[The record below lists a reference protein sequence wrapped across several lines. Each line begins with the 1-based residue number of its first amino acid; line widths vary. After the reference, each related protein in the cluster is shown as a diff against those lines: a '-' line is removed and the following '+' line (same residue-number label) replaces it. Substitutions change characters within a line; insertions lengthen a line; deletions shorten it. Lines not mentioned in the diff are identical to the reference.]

1 MGSWPLHVRA
11 APPDGPVSGNLGAAV
26 RRGRS
31 AVTMQSSD
39 QELER
44 ARSVAHLLQDRV
56 AAMPGQE
63 AFRHPVPGPDGTE
76 RWESMT
82 WGEAGRR
89 VDELAAGLLS
99 LGLRP
104 QDRVALLAT
113 TRLDWILADLAI
125 NCAGGATTAI
135 YPSSLPEEVRH
146 IVADSGAVLAVVE
159 DGAKLELLRGLDL
172 PELRAVVT
180 MDGSGATGD
189 ADREL
194 SLDQLAERG
203 RAHLA
208 ADPDAV
214 RRSVDGVGPETLATL
229 IYTSGTTGRP
239 KGVRL
244 VHDNWV
250 YEGVAADTLGLIG
263 ADDVQYMW
271 LPLSH
276 SLGKM
281 LIAAQ
286 LQIGF
291 ATAVDG
297 RVDKIIDNLPVVRPT
312 LMVGPPRIYEK
323 MHSRV
328 ASTVAAQGGIKAKL
342 FHWAFGVG
350 RQVSELQQQRR
361 RPGRLLA
368 ARHALAD
375 RLVLAKLRDRFGGRI
390 RIFISGSA
398 PLSPEVS
405 RWFHAGGLLV
415 LEGYGLTET
424 SAAICVNVPG
434 TFRFGTVGPALPGSE
449 VRIAEDGEV
458 LLRGPGVMRGYHGLP
473 EVTAETLDDE
483 GWLHS
488 GDLGELDPDG
498 LLRITGRKKDL
509 IKTSGGKY
517 VAPQPIES
525 AFPALCPLAGQFI
538 VHGDGRNYCTALI
551 TLDPDAL
558 ALWAS
563 GHGVAETDPAALAR
577 HPQVV
582 AVVRAAVDELNS
594 TLARWETIK
603 DFRILEHDLTVEAGE
618 LTPSMKVKRRVVEQR
633 YREVL
638 DSMYAPAGAAKV

>member
-1 MGSWPLHVRA
+1 M
-11 APPDGPVSGNLGAAV
+11 
-26 RRGRS
+26 
-31 AVTMQSSD
+31 TIQSSG
-39 QELER
+39 QETGR
-44 ARSVAHLLQDRV
+44 AQSVAHLLRDRV
-56 AAMPGQE
+56 TSRPDQE

-76 RWESMT
+76 TWESVT
-82 WGEAGRR
+82 WAAAGRR
-89 VDELAAGLLS
+89 VDELAAGLLA
-99 LGLRP
+99 LGLAP

-125 NCAGGATTAI
+125 NCAGAATTAI
-135 YPSSLPEEVRH
+135 YPSSPAEEVRH
-146 IVADSGAVLAVVE
+146 IVTDSGAVVAVVE
-159 DGAKLELLRGLDL
+159 DAAKLELLRGLDL
-172 PELRAVVT
+172 PDLRTVVT
-180 MDGSGATGD
+180 MDDSGAAGGD
-189 ADREL
+189 NEL
-194 SLDQLAERG
+194 SLAQLAERG

-208 ADPDAV
+208 TDPEAV
-214 RRSVDGVGPETLATL
+214 RRSVDGIGPETLATL
-229 IYTSGTTGRP
+229 IYTSGTTGKP

-250 YEGVAADTLGLIG
+250 YEGDAADQLGLIG
-263 ADDVQYMW
+263 PDDVQYMW

-286 LQIGF
+286 LKIGF

-312 LMVGPPRIYEK
+312 VMVGPPRIYEK

-328 ASTVAAQGGIKAKL
+328 ASAVAAQGGVKARL

-350 RQVSELQQQRR
+350 RQVSELRQQRR
-361 RPGRLLA
+361 EPTGLLA
-368 ARHALAD
+368 AKHALAD

-424 SAAICVNVPG
+424 SAAICVNVPE

-458 LLRGPGVMRGYHGLP
+458 LLRGPGVMRGYHELP
-473 EVTAETLDDE
+473 EATAETLDDE

-517 VAPQPIES
+517 VAPTPIES

-538 VHGDGRNYCTALI
+538 VHGDGRNYCTALV

-558 ALWAS
+558 ALWATS
-563 GHGVAETDPAALAR
+563 HGVAETDPAALSR
-577 HPQVV
+577 HPQVRVEVETAV
-582 AVVRAAVDELNS
+582 AELNG

-603 DFRILEHDLTVEAGE
+603 DFRILEQDLTIEAGE
-618 LTPSMKVKRRVVEQR
+618 LTPSMKVKRRVVEHR

-638 DSMYAPAGAAKV
+638 DSMYVGATTPTR

>member
-1 MGSWPLHVRA
+1 MQT
-11 APPDGPVSGNLGAAV
+11 SGQAI
-26 RRGRS
+26 
-31 AVTMQSSD
+31 
-39 QELER
+39 EIER
-44 ARSVAHLLQDRV
+44 ARSVVHLLRDRI
-56 AAMPGQE
+56 AARPDQE

-76 RWESMT
+76 HWESVT
-82 WGEAGRR
+82 WAEAGRR
-89 VDELAAGLLS
+89 VDELAAGLLA

-113 TRLDWILADLAI
+113 TRLEWILADLAI

-135 YPSSLPEEVRH
+135 YPSSLPDEVRH
-146 IVADSGAVLAVVE
+146 ILTDSGAVLAVVE
-159 DGAKLELLRGLDL
+159 DAAKLAVVRDLDL
-172 PELRAVVT
+172 PAVRAVVT
-180 MDGSGATGD
+180 MDDSGAAGD
-189 ADREL
+189 GEREL
-194 SLDQLAERG
+194 SLAQLAERG

-208 ADPDAV
+208 ADPEAV
-214 RRSVDGVGPETLATL
+214 QRAGDGVGPETLATL

-250 YEGVAADTLGLIG
+250 YEGVAADRLGLVR
-263 ADDVQYMW
+263 AEDLQYMW

-328 ASTVAAQGGIKAKL
+328 AATVAAQGGVKARL
-342 FHWAFGVG
+342 FDWAFGVG
-350 RQVSELQQQRR
+350 RRVSELRQQRR
-361 RPGRLLA
+361 EPGGLLA
-368 ARHALAD
+368 VQHKLAD
-375 RLVLAKLRDRFGGRI
+375 RLVLAKLRARFGGRI
-390 RIFISGSA
+390 RVFISGSA

-405 RWFHAGGLLV
+405 RWFHAAGLLV

-424 SAAICVNVPG
+424 SAAICVNLPD

-449 VRIAEDGEV
+449 VRIAADGEV

-473 EVTAETLDDE
+473 AATAEALDDD

-525 AFPALCPLAGQFI
+525 SFPALCPLASQFI
-538 VHGDGRNYCTALI
+538 VHGDGRNYCTALV

-563 GHGVAETDPAALAR
+563 GRGVTETDPAALAR
-577 HPQVV
+577 HPD
-582 AVVRAAVDELNS
+582 VRAEVRRAVDTLNG

-603 DFRILEHDLTVEAGE
+603 DFRILEQDLTIEAGE
-618 LTPSMKVKRRVVEQR
+618 LTPSMKVKRRVVESR

-638 DSMYAPAGAAKV
+638 DLMYETTPTPTR

>member
-1 MGSWPLHVRA
+1 
-11 APPDGPVSGNLGAAV
+11 
-26 RRGRS
+26 
-31 AVTMQSSD
+31 MQSSG
-39 QELER
+39 EEIVR
-44 ARSVAHLLQDRV
+44 ARSVAHLLRDRV
-56 AAMPGQE
+56 TAQPDQE

-76 RWESMT
+76 RWESLS

-89 VDELAAGLLS
+89 IDELAAGLLS

-104 QDRVALLAT
+104 QDRVVVLAT

-135 YPSSLPEEVRH
+135 YPSSPPEEVRH
-146 IVADSGAVLAVVE
+146 IVTDSGAALAIVE
-159 DGAKLELLRGLDL
+159 DAAKLELVRGLELPDL
-172 PELRAVVT
+172 RTVVT
-180 MDGSGATGD
+180 MDSAGAGGTAGGGE
-189 ADREL
+189 REL
-194 SLDQLAERG
+194 SLAQLAERG

-208 ADPDAV
+208 ADPAAV
-214 RRSVDGVGPETLATL
+214 DRAVDGIGPDTLATL

-244 VHDNWV
+244 VHDNWL
-250 YEGVAADTLGLIG
+250 YEGAAADRLGLVRS
-263 ADDVQYMW
+263 DDVQYMW

-328 ASTVAAQGGIKAKL
+328 VSAVAAQGGVKAKL
-342 FHWAFGVG
+342 FGWAFGVG
-350 RQVSELQQQRR
+350 RKVSDLEQQHR
-361 RPGRLLA
+361 RPGRVLA
-368 ARHALAD
+368 AQHALAD

-398 PLSPEVS
+398 PLSKEVS
-405 RWFHAGGLLV
+405 RWFHASGLLI

-424 SAAICVNVPG
+424 SAAICVNLPD
-434 TFRFGTVGPALPGSE
+434 TFRFGTVGPPMPGSE
-449 VRIAEDGEV
+449 VRIADDGEV
-458 LLRGPGVMRGYHGLP
+458 LLRGPGIMRGYHGLP
-473 EVTAETLDDE
+473 EVTAETIDAA

-488 GDLGELDPDG
+488 GDIGELDPDG
-498 LLRITGRKKDL
+498 LLRITDRKKDL

-517 VAPQPIES
+517 VAPQPIEI
-525 AFPALCPLAGQFI
+525 AFPVLCPLASQFV
-538 VHGDGRNYCTALI
+538 VHGDGRNYCTALV
-551 TLDPDAL
+551 TLDPEAL
-558 ALWAS
+558 ALWATT
-563 GHGVAETDPAALAR
+563 HGVAETDPAVLSR
-577 HPQVV
+577 HPDVHALV
-582 AVVRAAVDELNS
+582 AAAVKELNS
-594 TLARWETIK
+594 TLSRWETIK

-618 LTPSMKVKRRVVEQR
+618 LTPSLKLKRRAVEQR
-633 YREVL
+633 YRDVL
-638 DSMYAPAGAAKV
+638 DSMYDRAAATNV